1 VGKEQIDHQLRRC
14 VRRIIGCTLGCPLKH
29 TEEFWLTPHTLSK
42 RSAADQCHDC
52 NVGSIAESSASTVPT
67 FDSDAEIFY
76 GGSFAERAR
85 TPKVE
90 TLTVGTVTQQ
100 QYHETDE
107 CPKRLVM
114 CPKNCLEWVVA
125 ELMDK
130 HLTEQCTK
138 RPAKP
143 ILCRNGCGE
152 KFGGQVETLIQAED
166 ERLQHEQE
174 ECFLR
179 VVRCTWQFDDG
190 RVCAAQMRAN
200 EREEHRDYH
209 LTLQGMMTYS
219 IPGTYL
225 YKVPKKLTRLKVQ
238 LWGGGGG
245 SGFFQGRQGGSG
257 GGGAY
262 VEVSMPRYA
271 LPTVPHYYRGG
282 DFELCVVAGYHRGGA
297 VQRARTGGRLRRG
310 RRHVRHG
317 AADRGHPRAAPAH
330 GPAPGQ
336 GDPPGQGREDG
347 ARRR

>member
-29 TEEFWLTPHTLSK
+29 TEEFWLTPHSLSK

-90 TLTVGTVTQQ
+90 ALTVGTVTQQ

-262 VEVSMPRYA
+262 VEVSARAMHY
-271 LPTVPHYYRGG
+271 LPCRITIVAVT
-282 DFELCVVAGYHRGGA
+282 FEL
-297 VQRARTGGRLRRG
+297 
-310 RRHVRHG
+310 
-317 AADRGHPRAAPAH
+317 
-330 GPAPGQ
+330 
-336 GDPPGQGREDG
+336 
-347 ARRR
+347 